1 MVTLTKYSALSGGE
15 VYNRNVLWIEQLSS
29 ETKPTGT
36 FIEYDSNGKEVA
48 RMYIP
53 NGSVLSEIDTGK
65 TYKYDEENSTWYEFA
80 VGGGGG
86 NSYTKAETDALLADK
101 ADLDNDG
108 LIPLNQIPPAAMEHM
123 VSVANDTARFAL
135 TTDDVQNGDTVYVE
149 SSELMYM
156 VVDDEELDNENGYLS
171 YAAGTASR
179 AIADK
184 NGDDIT
190 TTYQKTILGSWTA
203 GQSTSHVT
211 PASTDTVLQALQK
224 IDNNQR
230 NDETNI
236 LSEQA
241 KTTGM
246 TEGGSNY
253 ITVGGIRV
261 YVSATAPTG
270 DIPDGSVGVGW

>member
-1 MVTLTKYSALSGGE
+1 MITLSKYGAK
-15 VYNRNVLWIEQLSS
+15 YNRLVLSLEGLSS
-29 ETKPTGT
+29 EAKPTVY
-36 FIEYDSNGKEVA
+36 FYEYDANGREVSK
-48 RMYIP
+48 MQIQ
-53 NGSVLSEIDTGK
+53 NGSIFTEIDTGN
-65 TYKYDEENSTWYEFA
+65 TYMYDAANTTWYQ
-80 VGGGGG
+80 VSIGGGGG

-261 YVSATAPTG
+261 YVSTTAPTG